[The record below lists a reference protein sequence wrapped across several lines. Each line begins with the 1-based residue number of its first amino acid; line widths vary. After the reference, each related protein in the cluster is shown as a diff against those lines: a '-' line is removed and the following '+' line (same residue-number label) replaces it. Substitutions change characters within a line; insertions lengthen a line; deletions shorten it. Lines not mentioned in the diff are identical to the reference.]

1 MIKKFICAVC
11 CTVCLF
17 AVNASALTVGNEF
30 YVYGEQTAQ
39 LAEVIGM
46 SETELA
52 QYLKDNSITYLA
64 VNKTNS
70 KQIRKTEIT
79 DDFSKKVVNLSALSD
94 EDILQLIEELSGY
107 GGVSGEVI
115 TEKNQKFLKTQ
126 VKTADSGG
134 EYIITQYVTVSD
146 SVTSMLTFYTDSGE
160 DTDYVEDVFQ
170 SQFKTDNTYKIIA
183 IVGIIVFTAAAIVIA
198 VLLVKDMKNKD

>member
-52 QYLKDNSITYLA
+52 QYCKDNSITYLA

-94 EDILQLIEELSGY
+94 EDILQLTEELSGY
-107 GGVSGEVI
+107 GDVSGEVI
-115 TEKNQKFLKTQ
+115 TEKTQKFLKTQ

-134 EYIITQYVTVSD
+134 EYIITQYVTVSG